1 MCQNHI
7 VYMSKLYY
15 IIARCLVILPI
26 LFMVGCFEKKEKP
39 KHNSNVAHKT
49 DSIHKTNYVDWNVY
63 RGDKKGNQFA
73 ELSQIHAA
81 NVHKLELAW
90 QYRTGD
96 ASERSSM
103 QCNPIMI
110 DGLLYFSTS
119 TLKAIALDATTG
131 KGAWVFES
139 SKYNKDRKVFRGRS
153 RGVTYWQSEDG
164 TDRRIF
170 HYVKNRVYAI
180 NAKTGELIESF
191 GSNGKGFIDLREH
204 LDMELGKAS
213 IEVTSPGIV
222 YKNTLI
228 VASRVP
234 EGYKSTP
241 GHIRAFDAVTGQFKW
256 IFHTIPKEGEFGYD
270 TWEFVEGETYG
281 GANAWGGFTLDEK
294 RGWVFC
300 ATGSPAYDFYG
311 GHRKG
316 QNLFGN
322 CVLALN
328 AETGERVWHYQTV
341 HHDLWDYDNP
351 SAPIL
356 VSIRDEGK
364 QKDAVVQLTKM
375 GLTFVLD
382 RETGEPIFPVEEM
395 EVPVSTLEGEEASPT
410 QPIPIK
416 PLPLTHLGMT
426 ETNLTNVSPEA
437 RAAALKKF
445 SKLIP
450 GVLYE
455 PPSEIGTISAPG
467 TLGGVE
473 WQGGS
478 FDPYSNILYVNS
490 NNGASILKMKKIKGS
505 KNKKKLSKLQQGRQ
519 LYVQNCASCHGIE
532 RQGTP
537 PVYPSLLNL
546 EKSKEELTE
555 VIKNGRNIMPAF
567 PQFKKEEFVLLVD
580 YLSSDK
586 VVKDDITTN
595 EGEVRYHH
603 AGYANFLDHQ
613 GYPGVAPPWGTLNG
627 IDLTTGNFVW
637 RKPLGEYPE
646 LVKQGIRNTGTMN
659 YGGAVAT
666 SGGVIFIAATADE
679 KIRAFEKSRGKL
691 LWEYKLPAGGYA
703 TPTIYMKDGK
713 QYVVIVAGGG
723 GKNGTPSSDH
733 VMAFALPDNYLN
745 ATKADLQGKKDNQ
758 GNQGWISLFD
768 GKTLDG
774 WVHMNGSH
782 KYRVENG
789 AIIGR
794 TTPESQNSFL
804 CSLQEFDDFEFECDV
819 MVDDITNQGIQFRSS
834 ARPVTEKDHSLFR
847 AGRVWGPQL
856 EIRRKMGEGKVTTGL
871 IYGEAMGIGFLSS
884 EEKVKNSHDFYISE
898 GWNKIRIV
906 AKGPRIQTFLNG
918 HQIDD
923 VINEEVYK
931 THPKGFIALQIHG
944 MKGKKQFT
952 MGWKNIRIKPIL

>member
-1 MCQNHI
+1 
-7 VYMSKLYY
+7 MSRSRHFFCVTY
-15 IIARCLVILPI
+15 IMLLQIFFI
-26 LFMVGCFEKKEKP
+26 VGCSGDKEKP
-39 KHNSNVAHKT
+39 KQSSPVTNKQEVADIT
-49 DSIHKTNYVDWNVY
+49 DYTNWGVY
-63 RGDKKGNQFA
+63 RGDKKGNQFT
-73 ELSQIHAA
+73 ELAQIHAA

-96 ASERSSM
+96 ASDRSSM
-103 QCNPIMI
+103 QCNPIMV

-119 TLKAIALDATTG
+119 TLRAIALDAATG
-131 KGAWVFES
+131 KEVWVFKS
-139 SKYNKDRKVFRGRS
+139 SEYNKDKKVFRGRS

-180 NAKTGELIESF
+180 DAKTGKLIDTF
-191 GSNGKGFIDLREH
+191 GQNGSGYIDLREH
-204 LDMELGKAS
+204 LDMKLNEAS
-213 IEVTSPGIV
+213 IEVTTPGIV

-256 IFHTIPKEGEFGYD
+256 IFRTIPKEGEFGYD

-328 AETGERVWHYQTV
+328 AETGERIWHYQTV

-356 VSIRDEGK
+356 VTIRDDGK

-382 RETGEPIFPVEEM
+382 RETGKPLFPVEEM
-395 EVPVSTLEGEEASPT
+395 KVPVSTLEGEAASKT
-410 QPIPIK
+410 QPIPLK

-426 ETNLTNVSPEA
+426 EANLTNISPEA
-437 RAAALKKF
+437 RATALEKF
-445 SKLIP
+445 SKLLP

-455 PPSEIGTISAPG
+455 PPSEIGTITAPG

-478 FDPYSNILYVNS
+478 FDPYTNILYVNS
-490 NNGASILKMKKIKGS
+490 NNGASILKMKKVNDLKRKGKIS
-505 KNKKKLSKLQQGRQ
+505 DQQLGYQ

-532 RQGTP
+532 RKGNQP
-537 PVYPSLLNL
+537 IYPSLEHLKTS
-546 EKSKEELTE
+546 KSEIID

-567 PQFKKEEFVLLVD
+567 PQFKEKELAAIGS
-580 YLSSDK
+580 YLSANG
-586 VVKDDITTN
+586 VVEAEVIN
-595 EGEVRYHH
+595 EKGKVRYLHE
-603 AGYANFLDHQ
+603 GYANFVDHQ
-613 GYPGVAPPWGTLNG
+613 GYPAVAPPWGTLNG
-627 IDLTTGNFVW
+627 INLATGDFVW
-637 RKPLGEYPE
+637 RRPLGEYPE
-646 LVKQGIRNTGTMN
+646 LAKQGIRNTGTMN

-666 SGGVIFIAATADE
+666 SGGLIFIAATADE
-679 KIRAFEKSRGKL
+679 KMRAFEKSRGKL

-745 ATKADLQGKKDNQ
+745 ASKADLEGKKDD
-758 GNQGWISLFD
+758 QGWISLFD

-782 KYRVENG
+782 KFRVEHG

-794 TTPESQNSFL
+794 TTPGSQNSFL
-804 CSLQEFDDFEFECDV
+804 CSLQEFDDFEFECEV
-819 MVDDITNQGIQFRSS
+819 MVDDITNQGVQFRSS
-834 ARPVTEKDHSLFR
+834 ARPITEKNHHNFR

-856 EIRRKMGEGKVTTGL
+856 EIRRKMGEGKITTGL

-898 GWNKIRIV
+898 GWNNIRIV

-918 HQIDD
+918 HKVDD
-923 VINEEVYK
+923 VTNEDVYK
-931 THPKGFIALQIHG
+931 THPKGFIGLQVHG
-944 MKGKKQFT
+944 MEGEKQFS
-952 MGWKNIRIKPIL
+952 MGWKNIRVRPIL